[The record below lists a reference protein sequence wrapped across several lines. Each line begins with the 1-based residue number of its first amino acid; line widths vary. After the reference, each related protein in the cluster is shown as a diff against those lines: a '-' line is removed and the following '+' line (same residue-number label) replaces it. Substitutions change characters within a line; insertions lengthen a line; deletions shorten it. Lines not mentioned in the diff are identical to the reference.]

1 MTSEQKL
8 ENVRAQMKAVE
19 EGRTN
24 VITCPY
30 CDARLMKGDMLCC
43 ETFIKAAMAIVER
56 QGVQEQIDN
65 AARIA
70 DKVSL
75 N

>member
-8 ENVRAQMKAVE
+8 ENVRKQMKAVE

-24 VITCPY
+24 TITCPY
-30 CDARLMKGDMLCC
+30 CCASLKKGDQLCC
-43 ETFIKAAMAIVER
+43 DTFLKASMAIIER

-65 AARIA
+65 AERITE
-70 DKVSL
+70 KVSL